1 MIVLRSGTKVRLGV
15 AAVAASILLVSCGGG
30 AGGGGAGGGAKVD
43 AQSALADLIVDEPS
57 AAQAG
62 SKTADISCSGPAPSE
77 FGSGELCVDSGYRQ
91 DSKFSFANWGSY
103 QYTGDTFNPDEFVT
117 LFGAENVCISGVA
130 ANCVLTT
137 ESQAQLDKFNKQVA
151 GGRCEGMV
159 VLSALLAAG
168 AVKLEDLQP
177 GAKSVSDL
185 DPNDPK
191 LLKQINYWWATQFA
205 PQVVADTTIIRE
217 KGIKALLDGA
227 LRGMRKGV
235 FATMGIY
242 TKSSG
247 HALLPVG
254 VTRAADGTFNI
265 IVYDSNLPDQ
275 LSRVVVDPVKETWIY
290 LEGAVTPGQATGG
303 WSGTSGT
310 IDLTPIISREGGSAC
325 EFCADKSASQLEVN
339 AQLIP
344 LPADGVLES
353 LFKPAAN

>member
-1 MIVLRSGTKVRLGV
+1 MTMLRSQTMVRLGS
-15 AAVAASILLVSCGGG
+15 AVIVGSVFLLACGGG
-30 AGGGGAGGGAKVD
+30 AATGGAKVD
-43 AQSALADLIVDEPS
+43 AQAALTDLIVETPS
-57 AAQAG
+57 AAKAG
-62 SKTADISCSGPAPSE
+62 SKTSDVSCTGPAPSE

-91 DSKFSFANWGSY
+91 DSKFSFANWGNY
-103 QYTGDTFNPDEFVT
+103 QYTGDTFNADEFVT
-117 LFGAENVCISGVA
+117 LFGAANVCVSGTA
-130 ANCVLTT
+130 NNCVLTT
-137 ESQAQLDKFNKQVA
+137 ESQERLDKLNSQVA

-159 VLSALLAAG
+159 VMSALLAAG

-191 LLKQINYWWATQFA
+191 LLKQINYWWATQFS
-205 PQVVADTTIIRE
+205 PKVVADTTIIRE
-217 KGIKALLDGA
+217 KGIKGVLDGA
-227 LRGMRKGV
+227 LKGLRKGV

-275 LSRVVVDPVKETWIY
+275 LSRVVIDPVKETWIY

-310 IDLTPIISREGGSAC
+310 IELTPLISREGGSTC
-325 EFCADKSASQLEVN
+325 EFCKDKSASQLEVN
-339 AQLIP
+339 AELIP
-344 LPADGVLES
+344 LPAGELFNS
-353 LFKPAAN
+353 LFQAAAE

>member
-1 MIVLRSGTKVRLGV
+1 MIVLHSGTKVQLVV
-15 AAVAASILLVSCGGG
+15 AAVATSLLLTSCGGG
-30 AGGGGAGGGAKVD
+30 ASGGGKVD
-43 AQSALADLIVDEPS
+43 AQSALADLIVEEPS
-57 AAQAG
+57 AAKAG
-62 SKTADISCSGPAPSE
+62 SKTSDVSCSGPAPSE

-103 QYTGDTFNPDEFVT
+103 QYEGDTFNADEFVT
-117 LFGAENVCISGVA
+117 LFGATNVCVSGVA
-130 ANCVLTT
+130 EKCVLTT
-137 ESQAQLDKFNKQVA
+137 ESQARLDLLNKQVA

-159 VLSALLAAG
+159 VMSALLAAG

-191 LLKQINYWWATQFA
+191 LMRQINYWWATQFS
-205 PQVVADTTIIRE
+205 PKVLADTAAVRE
-217 KGIKALLDGA
+217 KGIKGVLDASLKG
-227 LRGMRKGV
+227 LRKGV

-254 VTRAADGTFNI
+254 VTRSADGTFNI
-265 IVYDSNLPDQ
+265 IVYDSNLPEQ
-275 LSRVVVDPVKETWIY
+275 LSRVVIDPVKETWIY

-310 IDLTPIISREGGSAC
+310 IELTPIISREGGSTC
-325 EFCADKSASQLEVN
+325 EFCADKSASQLEVDPE
-339 AQLIP
+339 LVP
-344 LPADGVLES
+344 LPADGVLDS
-353 LFKPAAN
+353 LFKAAAK

>member
-30 AGGGGAGGGAKVD
+30 AGGGAKVD
-43 AQSALADLIVDEPS
+43 AQSALADLIVEKPS

-62 SKTADISCSGPAPSE
+62 SKTSDVACSGPAPSE

-91 DSKFSFANWGSY
+91 DNKFSFANWGSN
-103 QYTGDTFNPDEFVT
+103 QYTGDTFNVDEFVT
-117 LFGAENVCISGVA
+117 LFGAANVCVSGVA
-130 ANCVLTT
+130 EKCVLTT
-137 ESQAQLDKFNKQVA
+137 KSQDRLDLLNKQVA
-151 GGRCEGMV
+151 SGRCEGMV
-159 VLSALLAAG
+159 VLSALFAAG

-191 LLKQINYWWATQFA
+191 LLKQINYWWATQFS
-205 PQVVADTTIIRE
+205 PKVLADTATIRG
-217 KGIKALLDGA
+217 KGIKGVLDASLKG
-227 LRGMRKGV
+227 LRKGV
-235 FATMGIY
+235 FGTMGIY

-275 LSRVVVDPVKETWIY
+275 LSRVVIDPVKETWIY

-310 IDLTPIISREGGSAC
+310 IELTPIISREGGSTC
-325 EFCADKSASQLEVN
+325 EFCGDKSASQLEVN

-344 LPADGVLES
+344 LPAEGVLES

>member
-1 MIVLRSGTKVRLGV
+1 MIVVRSGTKVRLGV

-30 AGGGGAGGGAKVD
+30 AAGGGAKVD
-43 AQSALADLIVDEPS
+43 SQSALADLIVEKPS

-62 SKTADISCSGPAPSE
+62 SKTSDVSCSGPAPSE

-91 DSKFSFANWGSY
+91 DGNFSFANWGSY
-103 QYTGDTFNPDEFVT
+103 QYEGDTFNADEFVT
-117 LFGAENVCISGVA
+117 LFGAENVCVSGVA
-130 ANCVLTT
+130 EKCVLTT
-137 ESQAQLDKFNKQVA
+137 ESQARLDLLNKQVG

-159 VLSALLAAG
+159 VMSALLAAG

-185 DPNDPK
+185 DPNDSK
-191 LLKQINYWWATQFA
+191 LMRQINYWWATQFS
-205 PQVVADTTIIRE
+205 PKVLADTKKVRE
-217 KGIKALLDGA
+217 KGIKGVLDASLKG
-227 LRGMRKGV
+227 LRKGV

-254 VTRAADGTFNI
+254 VTRASDGTFNI

-275 LSRVVVDPVKETWIY
+275 LSRVVIDSVKETWIY

-303 WSGTSGT
+303 WSGTSGF
-310 IDLTPIISREGGSAC
+310 IELTPIISREGGSTC
-325 EFCADKSASQLEVN
+325 EFCTDKSASQLEVN
-339 AQLIP
+339 AELVP
-344 LPADGVLES
+344 LPADGVFES
-353 LFKPAAN
+353 LFKSAAQ

>member
-1 MIVLRSGTKVRLGV
+1 MTVLRSESWGRLGAATVV
-15 AAVAASILLVSCGGG
+15 AGVFLMSCGGG
-30 AGGGGAGGGAKVD
+30 AATGGAKVE
-43 AQSALADLIVDEPS
+43 AQAALADLIVEKPS

-62 SKTADISCSGPAPSE
+62 SKTSDVSCSGPAPSE

-91 DSKFSFANWGSY
+91 DSKFSFANWGNY
-103 QYTGDTFNPDEFVT
+103 KYTGDTFNADEFVT
-117 LFGAENVCISGVA
+117 LFGAANVCVSGTA
-130 ANCVLTT
+130 EKCVLTT
-137 ESQAQLDKFNKQVA
+137 ESQERLDKLNSQVA

-159 VLSALLAAG
+159 VMSALLAAG

-191 LLKQINYWWATQFA
+191 LLKQINYWWATQFS
-205 PQVVADTTIIRE
+205 PKVVADTAVIRG
-217 KGIKALLDGA
+217 KGIKGVLDGA
-227 LRGMRKGV
+227 LKGLRKGV

-254 VTRAADGTFNI
+254 VTRSANGTFNI
-265 IVYDSNLPDQ
+265 IVYDSNLPEQ
-275 LSRVVVDPVKETWIY
+275 LSRVVIDPMKETWIY

-310 IDLTPIISREGGSAC
+310 IELTPLISREGGSTC
-325 EFCADKSASQLEVN
+325 EFCADKSASQVEVN
-339 AQLIP
+339 AELIP
-344 LPADGVLES
+344 LPAGELFNS
-353 LFKPAAN
+353 LFKPAAE